1 MVKISNET
9 RVGIFTIVSLVI
21 LILGYNMLRGLSL
34 FNSPNIFYAYYEKLD
49 GLAESNPVLLYGYK
63 VGKVDRVTITN
74 QKGRF
79 ILVKFSVKKEVLIPS
94 DTRAKIINT
103 DLLGA
108 KAIELKLGLDKKN
121 AKSTDTLIGE
131 TEMGLVESVSSVID
145 PIKQKAVS
153 LLTAIDNVMNDL
165 QLYLGK
171 GGKKDL
177 STIVEGIKN
186 AFINLEHTTATLD
199 NFMTGETSRLHHILG
214 HLDNLSE
221 TLDNNKTDLDKLMSN
236 LGSISDS
243 LKKAHIEVVI
253 RELSSTISQIDSI
266 AQKINKGHGTL
277 AELVNNDTLYTNLE
291 TTTKN
296 LNELIFDLKE
306 NPKRYINI
314 SVFGSGS
321 SEKKK
326 DKKK

>member
-1 MVKISNET
+1 M
-9 RVGIFTIVSLVI
+9 
-21 LILGYNMLRGLSL
+21 
-34 FNSPNIFYAYYEKLD
+34 FNSPNIFYAYYDKLD
-49 GLAESNPVLLYGYK
+49 GLTESNPVLLYGYK
-63 VGKVDRVTITN
+63 VGKVERVTITN

-79 ILVKFSVKKEVLIPS
+79 ILVKFTTKKEVLIPS

-108 KAIELKLGLDKKN
+108 KAIELTLGLDKRN
-121 AKSTDTLIGE
+121 ASSNDTLIGE
-131 TEMGLVESVSSVID
+131 TELGLVESVSSVID
-145 PIKQKAVS
+145 PIKQKAIS

-177 STIVEGIKN
+177 TTIIEGIKN

-199 NFMTGETSRLHHILG
+199 NFMTSETSRLHLILG
-214 HLDNLSE
+214 HIDNLSE
-221 TLDNNKTDLDKLMSN
+221 TLDNNKTDLDKLISN

-253 RELSSTISQIDSI
+253 RELSSTIAQIDTI

-277 AELVNNDTLYTNLE
+277 AEFVNNDTLYNNLE
-291 TTTKN
+291 ITTKS
-296 LNELIFDLKE
+296 LNELLVDLKE

-314 SVFGSGS
+314 SVFGSS